1 MASGY
6 HKTGPPTSPPSSPP
20 TRSQAS
26 VHSTACRLLHASQAF
41 PLIQVA
47 RPALSSCPALRPPH
61 GNPSHP
67 SRPSS
72 NVISSVK
79 ALLISPTGCVFFL
92 LSTSSD
98 STFFVHQG
106 TFLTLQP
113 FVSFL
118 CPCDLSLSSYEI
130 LKSLEAK
137 TILLDCL
144 QLLVEPITLSIQ

>member
-1 MASGY
+1 MSSWC
-6 HKTGPPTSPPSSPP
+6 HQSGPPTSPASSPTTRAYAPRTLNSLPAPPGIPGFP
-20 TRSQAS
+20 TY
-26 VHSTACRLLHASQAF
+26 VEWLFL
-41 PLIQVA
+41 P
-47 RPALSSCPALRPPH
+47 CPAPPHSH

-79 ALLISPTGCVFFL
+79 ALLISPTGCAIFL
-92 LSTSSD
+92 FSVSSD

-118 CPCDLSLSSYEI
+118 LGPCYLSLSS
-130 LKSLEAK
+130 
-137 TILLDCL
+137 
-144 QLLVEPITLSIQ
+144 